1 MSMWSGPGPLLT
13 LAIAVVFAK
22 TLVLDLDET
31 LVHADTQLCRQA
43 EFAVGPY
50 GVLRR
55 PGVEDFLDFA
65 LTHFERVGIWT
76 ASTLSY
82 ALPVL
87 DHIVDRRRLAFVWG
101 RERCTYVWGR
111 SRYDER
117 SASEVENAYVKDLRK
132 LTRRGGLRKEQVLFV
147 DDTPAKLVRS
157 YGNLIAV
164 RPFEGDPDDRELTL
178 LQRYLPIIGAVANVR
193 TIEKRRWREQVG

>member
-1 MSMWSGPGPLLT
+1 M
-13 LAIAVVFAK
+13 
-22 TLVLDLDET
+22 
-31 LVHADTQLCRQA
+31 
-43 EFAVGPY
+43 
-50 GVLRR
+50 
-55 PGVEDFLDFA
+55 
-65 LTHFERVGIWT
+65 
-76 ASTLSY
+76 
-82 ALPVL
+82 L